1 MLAKNYYVS
10 IILLAIAVCL
20 IVYNFFKKS
29 EMFSGKNI
37 FTKRQGGASILNSFS
52 IDFTARAA
60 SGKMDPVIGRQE
72 EVLRLAQILSRRTK
86 NNAVLIGSAGV
97 GKTAI
102 VEGLAQRIIQK
113 EVPEE
118 LHGKRV
124 LALDV
129 AGLLSGTKYRGE
141 FEERARKIVQEITAS
156 ARSIILFIDEVHS
169 VVQSHGVEGS
179 VNFADILKPALARG
193 DLQMIG
199 ATTTEEYEK
208 YIAGDSSLARRFQ
221 PLEVC
226 EPTIEETIRVLQGVK
241 DKFREYHKVE
251 FTDAAIETAANL
263 SDKLIKTRKLPD
275 KAIDA
280 MDESGAMVKVA
291 HIHTDVPLILYQ
303 AAVAKHPEAA
313 GLWKQIQEIDKKIAS
328 KKSSQLAKRREFLE
342 KKIESLGIETVDA
355 GDVETVIKSW
365 KKI

>member
-1 MLAKNYYVS
+1 MKNYYAS
-10 IILLAIAVCL
+10 IILIVVAVGL
-20 IVYNFFKKS
+20 VVYNFLKKS
-29 EMFSGKNI
+29 GTPSAKNI
-37 FTKRQGGASILNSFS
+37 FAKKGGTPFLNSFS
-52 IDFTARAA
+52 IDFTERAA
-60 SGKMDPVIGRQE
+60 SGRMDPVIGREE

-86 NNAVLIGSAGV
+86 NNAVLVGAAGV

-113 EVPEE
+113 EVPRE
-118 LHGKRV
+118 LHAKRL

-141 FEERARKIVQEITAS
+141 FEERARKIVQEITVA

-169 VVQSHGVEGS
+169 VVQSHGVEGA

-208 YIAGDSSLARRFQ
+208 YIASDSSLARRFQ
-221 PLEVC
+221 PLEVR
-226 EPTIEETIRVLQGVK
+226 EPTEEETIQILQGVK

-251 FTDAAIETAANL
+251 FTDAAIEAAAIL
-263 SDKLIKTRKLPD
+263 SNQLIKDRKLPD

-280 MDESGAMVKVA
+280 MDEAGSMVKVA

-313 GLWKQIQEIDKKIAS
+313 SLWKQIQEVDKKIVK
-328 KKSSQLAKRREFLE
+328 KKSSQFIKQREELE
-342 KKIESLGIETVDA
+342 KKIESLGIETVDV
-355 GDVETVIKSW
+355 GDIEVVIKSW
-365 KKI
+365 RKSGK